1 MTLQDALAQSPNTT
15 FVELIQKTGVTPVVD
30 LAVRLGL
37 RSYADENSFG
47 DGRSIAQAAK
57 EDNMGAFTLGPL
69 AVNALELSNVG
80 ATLASGGRWCEP
92 NPIKEVLDQHGKQ
105 VFIDRPACEQA
116 VSPEV
121 AGALSHG
128 MSKDIIDG
136 TASASARN
144 NGWSAQTAAK
154 TGTTESHHSTA
165 FLGFTRGMAA
175 APYIYNDGVQSTPL
189 CTQPVRQCQY
199 GTLFGGNEAAD
210 TWFQA
215 AAGVPGAAAGGLPP
229 ASPAHVRGTKRGA
242 LDAVVGQYSSA
253 AKSQL
258 EAQGYVVTLNTVYGA
273 GAPAGTVVSA
283 VQDGA
288 NTTVTLN
295 ISDGAGATSAS
306 PTAPPTT
313 SPAPTSPT
321 APPSPSPAPPPG
333 IEGLE
338 QSLND
343 ARDAIADAFGV
354 GNDAGNNAAPN

>member
-1 MTLQDALAQSPNTT
+1 
-15 FVELIQKTGVTPVVD
+15 
-30 LAVRLGL
+30 
-37 RSYADENSFG
+37 
-47 DGRSIAQAAK
+47 
-57 EDNMGAFTLGPL
+57 MGAFTLGPL

-92 NPIKEVLDQHGKQ
+92 NPIKEVLDENGKQ

-116 VSPEV
+116 VEPDI
-121 AGALSHG
+121 AGALSQG
-128 MSKDIIDG
+128 MSKDIVDG

-144 NGWSAQTAAK
+144 NGWSAPTAAK

-165 FLGFTRGMAA
+165 FLGFTQTMAA
-175 APYIYNDGVQSTPL
+175 APYIYNDGTQSTPL

-229 ASPAHVRGTKRGA
+229 ASPVHMRGTKRGA

-258 EAQGYVVTLNTVYGA
+258 EAQGYAVTLNTVNGA

-283 VQDGA
+283 VQDGP
-288 NTTVTLN
+288 NSTVTLN
-295 ISDGAGATSAS
+295 VSDGTGAASAS
-306 PTAPPTT
+306 P
-313 SPAPTSPT
+313 S
-321 APPSPSPAPPPG
+321 APPSSAAAPSPSAPPQPSPASPPG

-343 ARDAIADAFGV
+343 ARDAIADVFG
-354 GNDAGNNAAPN
+354 GGAGNGN

>member
-1 MTLQDALAQSPNTT
+1 
-15 FVELIQKTGVTPVVD
+15 
-30 LAVRLGL
+30 
-37 RSYADENSFG
+37 
-47 DGRSIAQAAK
+47 
-57 EDNMGAFTLGPL
+57 
-69 AVNALELSNVG
+69 
-80 ATLASGGRWCEP
+80 
-92 NPIKEVLDQHGKQ
+92 
-105 VFIDRPACEQA
+105 
-116 VSPEV
+116 
-121 AGALSHG
+121 
-128 MSKDIIDG
+128 MSKDIVDG

-144 NGWSAQTAAK
+144 NGWSAPTAAK

-165 FLGFTRGMAA
+165 FLGFTQTMAA
-175 APYIYNDGVQSTPL
+175 APYIYNDGTQSTPL

-229 ASPAHVRGTKRGA
+229 ASPVHMRGTKRGA

-258 EAQGYVVTLNTVYGA
+258 EAQGYAVTLNTVNGA

-283 VQDGA
+283 VQDGP

-295 ISDGAGATSAS
+295 VSDGAGAASAS
-306 PTAPPTT
+306 P
-313 SPAPTSPT
+313 S
-321 APPSPSPAPPPG
+321 APPSSAAAPSPSAPPQPSPASPPG

-343 ARDAIADAFGV
+343 ARDAIADVFGGGP
-354 GNDAGNNAAPN
+354 GNGN